1 MINYLLFQ
9 MAICY
14 IVVLIDDGCQV
25 LPLTNQIHHIIQQS
39 QVCTFSKPFQRLQLI
54 KS

>member
-14 IVVLIDDGCQV
+14 IVVLIDGM
-25 LPLTNQIHHIIQQS
+25 
-39 QVCTFSKPFQRLQLI
+39 
-54 KS
+54 KSIEKKEG